1 MNVLFSNEGW
11 EDYQYWQA
19 NDIKLLKK
27 INDIIKDIKRNS
39 NQGIGQPE
47 KLKGNMSGWMSRRIN
62 LEHRIVY
69 RIDSDAIVI
78 IQCKYHYKS

>member
-78 IQCKYHYKS
+78 IQCRYHY

>member
-11 EDYQYWQA
+11 EDYQYWQT

-78 IQCKYHYKS
+78 IQCRYHYKS

>member
-1 MNVLFSNEGW
+1 MNVLFSDEGW

-69 RIDSDAIVI
+69 RIDSDAIII
-78 IQCKYHYKS
+78 IQCRYHYKS